1 MSSWIEHLEIVQTS
15 NLSEVKAEVKIKW
28 NGETNNNIQSFVQV
42 FVERDEKVAWR
53 RWKILLKANSVKI
66 FNKKSYPS
74 SFSSFRF

>member
-42 FVERDEKVAWR
+42 FVKRDEKVA
-53 RWKILLKANSVKI
+53 
-66 FNKKSYPS
+66 
-74 SFSSFRF
+74 